1 MSAIHRHSPKS
12 CLRWPQF
19 AAERARQA
27 PTKNQP
33 ASRWFPP
40 RGETSRDDVLKQ
52 DRTAW
57 SFEVEARPFK
67 EKW

>member
-1 MSAIHRHSPKS
+1 MVPSAR
-12 CLRWPQF
+12 RD
-19 AAERARQA
+19 
-27 PTKNQP
+27 QP
-33 ASRWFPP
+33 R
-40 RGETSRDDVLKQ
+40 DVLKQ